1 MSEVRDPETDQPLPV
16 PGTVSVQD
24 ALIRAIEQRRDM
36 GVRKYGRPLEAHNGR
51 DALLDA
57 WQEAVDL
64 AAYLT
69 QMRLERGDVI

>member
-1 MSEVRDPETDQPLPV
+1 MQE
-16 PGTVSVQD
+16 
-24 ALIRAIEQRRDM
+24 ALIRAIKIRRDL

-69 QMRLERGDVI
+69 QMRIERGDII